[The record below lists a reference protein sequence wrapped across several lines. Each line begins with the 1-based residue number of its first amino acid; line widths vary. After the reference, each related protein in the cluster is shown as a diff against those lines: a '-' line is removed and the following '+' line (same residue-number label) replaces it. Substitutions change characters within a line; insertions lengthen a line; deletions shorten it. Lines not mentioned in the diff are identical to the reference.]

1 MAQKLTE
8 ATIEEQIA
16 ALREQIA
23 SLTESV
29 SSQAGSFRE
38 KAEDR
43 LDEAK
48 GGLRR
53 AASSMREG
61 GQQALETVR
70 DNPGAATSVAA
81 IAALSGMAVGYL
93 IGSLSR
99 STPPQAGWTKNWR

>member
-23 SLTESV
+23 GLSESV
-29 SSQAGSFRE
+29 SSQAGSLKE
-38 KAEDR
+38 KAEER
-43 LDEAK
+43 LDEAR

-53 AASSMREG
+53 AASTVREG

-99 STPPQAGWTKNWR
+99 NPPAHSGWTKNWR